1 VQKIPSIVK
10 RAILI
15 SILFLSSFALGWIG
29 ACFRVQA
36 QASERIARVKSEH
49 DREIAGIYKQVYGS
63 NYFDS
68 KGYSTPGFLESSE
81 SAWVPAIYQQLYR
94 GGLPHEEVDQFRAN
108 LPYGSISL
116 QRTPCYG
123 TCPVYTITLYRTGKA
138 DFEATRYLP
147 NLGKF
152 TGEVDPFTYGRLCY
166 LIDNSRLGE
175 MKPSYSA
182 NWTDAPTCIVAFTEG
197 TTRKEISDY
206 GSVGPVELWAVQELI
221 DTIRT
226 RIEWKPAQ

>member
-1 VQKIPSIVK
+1 VQKIPIIVK

-15 SILFLSSFALGWIG
+15 SVLFLSSFALGWIS

-36 QASERIARVKSEH
+36 QASEQIARVKFEH
-49 DREIAGIYKQVYGS
+49 DREIAGIYQHVYGS

-81 SAWVPAIYQQLYR
+81 SAWVPARYQPLYR
-94 GGLPHEEVDQFRAN
+94 GGLSHEEVEQFRAK
-108 LPYGSISL
+108 LPYDSISL

-123 TCPVYTITLYRTGKA
+123 ACPVYTITLYRTGRA
-138 DFEATRYLP
+138 DFEATRDLP

-152 TGEVDPFTYGRLCY
+152 AGEVDPITYGRLCY

-175 MKPSYSA
+175 MKPGYSA
-182 NWTDAPTCIVAFTEG
+182 TWTDAPTCIVTLTEG

-221 DTIRT
+221 DAIRT
-226 RIEWKPAQ
+226 RIEWAPAQ